1 MGISFLFSDGLESE
15 KIKGGGG
22 AGKSPIL
29 GLTSYYGYVS
39 GLTLLFSFY
48 FFLIVW
54 QLKRGGEKQKKR
66 KKN

>member
-15 KIKGGGG
+15 KIRGGGR
-22 AGKSPIL
+22 SPIL

-39 GLTLLFSFY
+39 GLTLLFSFN

-66 KKN
+66 KN